1 MFSTK
6 PRGGLWASS
15 IDASYDW
22 KEWCDLNDYRHCTEE
37 NSFTF
42 LLTSNA
48 RVLRINSVNDLE
60 GLPEIHDEL
69 GLCPWKLLDFEK
81 LSETYDA
88 IEVSISSDP
97 NLYWV
102 LHGWD
107 CDSILVMN
115 ADTII
120 A

>member
-15 IDASYDW
+15 IDASYGW
-22 KEWCDLNDYRHCTEE
+22 KEWCDLSDYRHCTEE

-60 GLPEIHDEL
+60 GLPEIHDEF

-97 NLYWV
+97 NLYSV
-102 LHGWD
+102 LYGWD
-107 CDSILVMN
+107 CDSTLVMN
-115 ADTII
+115 AGTII